1 MNFDVNE
8 SEESKRWHW
17 EIIGPLPKT
26 VGASGV
32 KETCCTE
39 PKDDD
44 ARACQGFDDKETAKK
59 DGWRRVKEL
68 EAGRVPSVPS
78 KDETVG
84 RI

>member
-1 MNFDVNE
+1 MNFDVRPFKE

-26 VGASGV
+26 VGASRV

-39 PKDDD
+39 PKDDH
-44 ARACQGFDDKETAKK
+44 ASACQGFDDKEAAEK
-59 DGWRRVKEL
+59 DGWRCVKEL
-68 EAGRVPSVPS
+68 EAGGVPS